1 MWQVSGR
8 SDITDFEE
16 VVELDTKYIAEWCLK
31 LDIEILVKTVQEAI
45 GRVIVMA
52 DAAHAFGATWH
63 GKPVGSI
70 ADFSNFSFH
79 AVKNFTTAEGGAV
92 AWRDI
97 EGIDNEEIYHQY
109 QLLSLH
115 GQSKDALAKTQL
127 GAWEY
132 DIIGPWFKCNMT
144 DVVAG
149 IGLAQMKRYKGLL
162 ARRKEIISRYDAAF
176 KPLI

>member
-1 MWQVSGR
+1 M
-8 SDITDFEE
+8 
-16 VVELDTKYIAEWCLK
+16 
-31 LDIEILVKTVQEAI
+31 
-45 GRVIVMA
+45 
-52 DAAHAFGATWH
+52 
-63 GKPVGSI
+63 
-70 ADFSNFSFH
+70 
-79 AVKNFTTAEGGAV
+79 

-97 EGIDNEEIYHQY
+97 KGIDNEEIYHQY

-115 GQSKDALAKTQL
+115 GQSKDALAKNT
-127 GAWEY
+127 AWRLEY

-176 KPLI
+176 KPLGIEVLDHYNEEHQSSGTPVHHQNPGNQSGAETRDHRQNGRKRGCLQRTLQTTANDDCL

>member
-1 MWQVSGR
+1 MIIPVDLGGVPCDYDRIFS
-8 SDITDFEE
+8 IVEE
-16 VVELDTKYIAEWCLK
+16 KKK
-31 LDIEILVKTVQEAI
+31 LFHPDNKLQEAI

-97 EGIDNEEIYHQY
+97 EGIDSEEIYHQY

-115 GQSKDALAKTQL
+115 GQSKDALAKRQL
-127 GAWEY
+127 GAWS
-132 DIIGPWFKCNMT
+132 MT
-144 DVVAG
+144 SSDL
-149 IGLAQMKRYKGLL
+149 GLNV
-162 ARRKEIISRYDAAF
+162 I
-176 KPLI
+176 